1 MLKRYQRPNN
11 RPSSS
16 VLAKLLDLAL
26 LSPALSGT
34 EAALTSKRLSSS
46 PELTEGTELHGLSL
60 NDEEE
65 ETDQDRRGKDAETAT
80 LLRSRGFG
88 EEEESR
94 IGSNLGLEEA
104 RRGFNRG
111 RDWETEEREKA
122 ELCIFEVQR
131 LRSEGNPKIR

>member
-34 EAALTSKRLSSS
+34 EAALTSKRLASS

-65 ETDQDRRGKDAETAT
+65 ERDQDLRGKDAETAT

-111 RDWETEEREKA
+111 R
-122 ELCIFEVQR
+122 I
-131 LRSEGNPKIR
+131 